1 MTRSQIMK
9 APASCNPFSASRA
22 LSARIILALSL
33 LANGACRSADAD
45 GQPPVVP
52 DGDANKG
59 KKIIAKTYNSGFA
72 LGHDSYNA
80 MGTGSDGR
88 IYYVLSSDNIDQGA
102 KMFCFDPKTE
112 QIKELGDLTEACGE
126 KGSKAIP
133 QGRSHV
139 NFVEVNGKLY
149 FATHVGVYSIVQGKE
164 TMGIPPAGYKPY
176 PGGHLLSYDLKTG
189 RFEDYGIA
197 PGREG
202 VLTFNMDKK
211 RGRLFAL
218 TWPSGIFYRYDL
230 ATKEP
235 KDFGRMCAKG
245 EDGVG
250 TDYRTVC
257 RSIVV
262 DQQDGSAYFT
272 TSEGTIFRYDP
283 ATDRVAPVEGEDMKK
298 DYFGLYDPTNPGH
311 MGYNWRQT
319 FWRPSDGLI
328 YGVHGNSGYLFR
340 FDPRVPRIE
349 VLDRITSEPSK
360 RCGMFDQFSYGYLG
374 FALGPDGNT
383 IHYLTGGPIYID
395 GKRLAGK
402 AKTAMGEAKGL
413 EDLHLVTYDI
423 ETGTYTDHG
432 AVFYENGQ
440 RPLYVNAITIGKD
453 GMVYTLPRI
462 TENGKTRS
470 DLVAFPGPLKAPK
483 DQSAETSGNLV
494 PLILKLPTAAFKGT
508 PKDIQTNSYTEPYDP
523 DKVRPPMMVPAGL
536 KNLAAGSKITC
547 SDTNLPADSLTKL
560 TDGDKDASEQS
571 IIFMRKGTQWVQL
584 DLGRPCEPFALVIWH
599 AHNTAKVYHDVLV
612 RLSDDPAFT
621 ENVRTLFNNDQDNT
635 SGLGV
640 GTDREYFETHE
651 GKLINAEGK
660 IARYVRFYSKGSTES
675 ALNEYTEV
683 EVYGRPAK

>member
-1 MTRSQIMK
+1 MK
-9 APASCNPFSASRA
+9 APAFFASFQSCSIANFA
-22 LSARIILALSL
+22 LLLALAP
-33 LANGACRSADAD
+33 LAAGVCRGAEADA
-45 GQPPVVP
+45 QPLVVP
-52 DGDANKG
+52 DGNAYKG

-102 KMFCFDPKTE
+102 RMFCFDPETQ

-133 QGRSHV
+133 QGKSHV
-139 NFVEVNGKLY
+139 NFVEANGKLY
-149 FATHVGVYSIVQGKE
+149 FATHIGVYSIVEGKE

-189 RFEDYGIA
+189 KYEDYGIA

-202 VLTFNMDKK
+202 VLVFNMDTK
-211 RGRLFAL
+211 RGRMFAL

-230 ATKEP
+230 ATKNQ
-235 KDFGRMCAKG
+235 KDFGKMCAKG

-250 TDYRTVC
+250 ADYRTVC
-257 RSIVV
+257 RSIAVNQ
-262 DQQDGSAYFT
+262 DDGSAYFT
-272 TSEGTIFRYDP
+272 TSEGTILRYNP
-283 ATDRVAPVEGEDMKK
+283 ATDTVAPVEGEDMKK

-319 FWRPSDGLI
+319 FWCPSDKMI
-328 YGVHGNSGYLFR
+328 YGAHGNSGYLFR
-340 FDPRVPRIE
+340 FDPQANHIE

-374 FALGPDGNT
+374 FALGPDGKT

-413 EDLHLVTYDI
+413 EDLHLVTYNI
-423 ETGTYTDHG
+423 ETGECTDNG

-440 RPLYVNAITIGKD
+440 RPLYVNAIAVGKD

-470 DLVAFPGPLKAPK
+470 DLVAFPGPLKGPK
-483 DQSAETSGNLV
+483 DQSAAGGELV
-494 PLILKLPTAAFKGT
+494 PLVIKLPTPAFKGT

-523 DKVRPPMMVPAGL
+523 SKPRAPMMVPPDL
-536 KNLAAGSKITC
+536 KNLAPGSKMTC
-547 SDTNLPADSLTKL
+547 SDKNVATDILAKL
-560 TDGDKDASEQS
+560 TDGDKDASDQS
-571 IIFMRKGTQWVQL
+571 IIFLRKGTQWVQL
-584 DLGRPCEPFALVIWH
+584 DLGGPCEIFALVIWH
-599 AHNTAKVYHDVLV
+599 AHNMAKVYHDVVV
-612 RLSDDPAFT
+612 RVADDPDFI
-621 ENVRTLFNNDQDNT
+621 ENVRTVFNNDQDNT

-640 GTDREYFETHE
+640 GTDREYFETNE
-651 GKLINAEGK
+651 GKLINAKGVK
-660 IARYVRFYSKGSTES
+660 ARYLRFYSKGSTES
-675 ALNEYTEV
+675 ALNEYTEL